1 MDSTD
6 CFLEI
11 LSAYQ
16 SSDSGCQVSLLEYC
30 HRFGV
35 DYYKFLGWYRHY
47 KCQLTNPTSPSGMQ
61 LTPIHVNGSP
71 SGHSRCT
78 LSPKSVKSDN
88 SSASKPGNIM
98 LGLNPSMR
106 FYLCEGPVDMR
117 KGIFTLAELVRK
129 IMGKEPSTGD
139 IFIFLSKDRRN
150 IKILH
155 HDTGGYVLYWK
166 KLDKDR
172 FLLPVF
178 CKASHR
184 YEIGWEKLVVLLQGT
199 VRKELLVG

>member
-47 KCQLTNPTSPSGMQ
+47 KCQLGNSTSPSDVQ

-71 SGHSRCT
+71 SVIHVVHYLPNLSNRTT
-78 LSPKSVKSDN
+78 LR
-88 SSASKPGNIM
+88 
-98 LGLNPSMR
+98 LFR
-106 FYLCEGPVDMR
+106 FV
-117 KGIFTLAELVRK
+117 
-129 IMGKEPSTGD
+129 
-139 IFIFLSKDRRN
+139 
-150 IKILH
+150 
-155 HDTGGYVLYWK
+155 
-166 KLDKDR
+166 
-172 FLLPVF
+172 
-178 CKASHR
+178 
-184 YEIGWEKLVVLLQGT
+184 
-199 VRKELLVG
+199 

>member
-47 KCQLTNPTSPSGMQ
+47 KCQLGNSTSPSDVQ
-61 LTPIHVNGSP
+61 LAPIHVNGSP

-78 LSPKSVKSDN
+78 SSPKSVKSDN
-88 SSASKPGNIM
+88 FEIVSFRLKLGN
-98 LGLNPSMR
+98 
-106 FYLCEGPVDMR
+106 
-117 KGIFTLAELVRK
+117 
-129 IMGKEPSTGD
+129 GD
-139 IFIFLSKDRRN
+139 PKM
-150 IKILH
+150 
-155 HDTGGYVLYWK
+155 
-166 KLDKDR
+166 
-172 FLLPVF
+172 
-178 CKASHR
+178 
-184 YEIGWEKLVVLLQGT
+184 
-199 VRKELLVG
+199 

>member
-88 SSASKPGNIM
+88 FEIVSFRLKLFSSFWA
-98 LGLNPSMR
+98 R
-106 FYLCEGPVDMR
+106 
-117 KGIFTLAELVRK
+117 
-129 IMGKEPSTGD
+129 
-139 IFIFLSKDRRN
+139 
-150 IKILH
+150 
-155 HDTGGYVLYWK
+155 TGGTSKSFIMIQGDTCFIGRSWTKTVSSCLFSARPVIVMKSVGRNSWFCSRVLSAKNY
-166 KLDKDR
+166 
-172 FLLPVF
+172 
-178 CKASHR
+178 S
-184 YEIGWEKLVVLLQGT
+184 
-199 VRKELLVG
+199 

>member
-1 MDSTD
+1 MDSSD

-16 SSDSGCQVSLLEYC
+16 SSGSGCQVSLLEYC

-88 SSASKPGNIM
+88 FEIVSFRLKLGNGVEIRKCNTNLESITALLQN
-98 LGLNPSMR
+98 LGT
-106 FYLCEGPVDMR
+106 LCEG
-117 KGIFTLAELVRK
+117 
-129 IMGKEPSTGD
+129 
-139 IFIFLSKDRRN
+139 
-150 IKILH
+150 
-155 HDTGGYVLYWK
+155 
-166 KLDKDR
+166 
-172 FLLPVF
+172 
-178 CKASHR
+178 
-184 YEIGWEKLVVLLQGT
+184 
-199 VRKELLVG
+199 

>member
-71 SGHSRCT
+71 LRS
-78 LSPKSVKSDN
+78 
-88 SSASKPGNIM
+88 
-98 LGLNPSMR
+98 
-106 FYLCEGPVDMR
+106 
-117 KGIFTLAELVRK
+117 FTLY
-129 IMGKEPSTGD
+129 IISQ
-139 IFIFLSKDRRN
+139 I
-150 IKILH
+150 
-155 HDTGGYVLYWK
+155 
-166 KLDKDR
+166 
-172 FLLPVF
+172 
-178 CKASHR
+178 CQ
-184 YEIGWEKLVVLLQGT
+184 IGQL
-199 VRKELLVG
+199 

>member
-1 MDSTD
+1 MALVYPISQFYLCTELKNFILMDSTD

-88 SSASKPGNIM
+88 FEIVSFRLKLGNGVEI
-98 LGLNPSMR
+98 
-106 FYLCEGPVDMR
+106 R
-117 KGIFTLAELVRK
+117 KCNTNLESITA
-129 IMGKEPSTGD
+129 
-139 IFIFLSKDRRN
+139 
-150 IKILH
+150 
-155 HDTGGYVLYWK
+155 
-166 KLDKDR
+166 
-172 FLLPVF
+172 
-178 CKASHR
+178 
-184 YEIGWEKLVVLLQGT
+184 LLQNLGT
-199 VRKELLVG
+199 LC

>member
-61 LTPIHVNGSP
+61 LTDRIN
-71 SGHSRCT
+71 
-78 LSPKSVKSDN
+78 KSHTM
-88 SSASKPGNIM
+88 SA
-98 LGLNPSMR
+98 
-106 FYLCEGPVDMR
+106 Y
-117 KGIFTLAELVRK
+117 
-129 IMGKEPSTGD
+129 STFD
-139 IFIFLSKDRRN
+139 SII
-150 IKILH
+150 
-155 HDTGGYVLYWK
+155 T
-166 KLDKDR
+166 
-172 FLLPVF
+172 
-178 CKASHR
+178 
-184 YEIGWEKLVVLLQGT
+184 
-199 VRKELLVG
+199 

>member
-61 LTPIHVNGSP
+61 LTPIPVNGSP
-71 SGHSRCT
+71 SVIHVVHYLPNLSNRTT
-78 LSPKSVKSDN
+78 LR
-88 SSASKPGNIM
+88 
-98 LGLNPSMR
+98 LFR
-106 FYLCEGPVDMR
+106 FV
-117 KGIFTLAELVRK
+117 
-129 IMGKEPSTGD
+129 
-139 IFIFLSKDRRN
+139 
-150 IKILH
+150 
-155 HDTGGYVLYWK
+155 
-166 KLDKDR
+166 
-172 FLLPVF
+172 
-178 CKASHR
+178 
-184 YEIGWEKLVVLLQGT
+184 
-199 VRKELLVG
+199 

>member
-78 LSPKSVKSDN
+78 SSPKSVKS
-88 SSASKPGNIM
+88 
-98 LGLNPSMR
+98 
-106 FYLCEGPVDMR
+106 
-117 KGIFTLAELVRK
+117 
-129 IMGKEPSTGD
+129 
-139 IFIFLSKDRRN
+139 IFLIILN
-150 IKILH
+150 ILICILSNR
-155 HDTGGYVLYWK
+155 TTLR
-166 KLDKDR
+166 LFR
-172 FLLPVF
+172 FV
-178 CKASHR
+178 
-184 YEIGWEKLVVLLQGT
+184 
-199 VRKELLVG
+199 